1 MNGAVAADV
10 REHDGARNDAKN
22 WQAFTSAT
30 TDKAFWQAWLAV
42 VCGQIEGTATGVV
55 LMRTVDA
62 EAFAPMAL
70 WPGVVRDLSFLG
82 SVAEQAISEGRGV
95 VKPAVQ
101 GAERHMHLAY
111 PVQIDQRVVA
121 VVVLE
126 LKDTGRTSSPQQA
139 MRQVHWGAAWLREGI
154 YRRESAEMSAKLQRM
169 GSVMEVCA
177 TALREG
183 RLKQT
188 LFDLANQLGRHLES
202 ARVVIGLMEPFSPHG
217 ADGATL
223 RVVAMSNAAW
233 FEKRAGIIQSHV
245 KAMEAAC
252 DGFVPIHYQAVA
264 ATGDAVGLAAGSAHN
279 RLAMESS
286 ALSIL
291 TVPLQLGA
299 RCFGAI
305 TLERT
310 EGQPFN
316 AGDILWM
323 ETLAELLPGLI
334 QQRRL
339 GERSYLAHLRDD
351 ARLLASRL
359 FGPKH
364 LIWKFSAAA
373 VVLVVAAMALVE
385 IDYRVTAKTVI
396 EGEVQRVVT
405 APFEG
410 FIKASLVRPGD
421 VVKKGQVLCEL
432 DDREL
437 LLEQNKWA
445 SEREQYRG
453 KLREAMASRDL
464 PAIQVLSAQIRQ
476 SEAQLH
482 LVEQRLERS
491 EVTAPFDGVVISGDL
506 SQLIGSPVDL
516 GKKLYEVAPLRAYR
530 VILQVD
536 EREVREVRSGQEG
549 QLVMSGIVGEPIRL
563 VVRQVTPV
571 ATPQDG
577 RNFFRAEASLP
588 ESPQHLRPGMEG
600 IGKISVGPR
609 RLWWVLT
616 HSLTDWLRVWLWT
629 WLP

>member
-1 MNGAVAADV
+1 MNGAVAAGA
-10 REHDGARNDAKN
+10 REHDSAGNDAKN
-22 WQAFTSAT
+22 WRAFTSAT

-42 VCGQIEGTATGVV
+42 VCGQIEGATTGVV
-55 LMRTVDA
+55 LMRTVVDA

-70 WPGVVRDLSFLG
+70 WPDVVRDLSFLG

-101 GAERHMHLAY
+101 GAERRMHLAY

-126 LKDTGRTSSPQQA
+126 LLEGKTPSQQA
-139 MRQVHWGAAWLREGI
+139 MRQIHWGAAWLREGI
-154 YRRESAEMSAKLQRM
+154 YRRESAEMSAKLQRI

-188 LFDLANQLGRHLES
+188 LFDLANQIGRHVQA

-223 RVVAMSNAAW
+223 RVAAMSNAAW
-233 FEKRAGIIQSHV
+233 FENRAGIVQCHV
-245 KAMEAAC
+245 RAMEAAC
-252 DGFVPIHYQAVA
+252 DGLLPIHYQAA
-264 ATGDAVGLAAGSAHN
+264 PATGDAVGLEAGSAHN
-279 RLAMESS
+279 RLATESG

-310 EGQPFN
+310 EGQPFD
-316 AGDILWM
+316 AGDVLWM

-334 QQRRL
+334 QPRRL
-339 GERSYLAHLRDD
+339 GERSYLVHLRDD

-364 LIWKFSAAA
+364 LVWKFSSAA
-373 VVLVVAAMALVE
+373 VVLAVAAMALVE

-396 EGEVQRVVT
+396 EGEVQRVVA
-405 APFEG
+405 APFES

-437 LLEQNKWA
+437 LLEQHKWA
-445 SEREQYRG
+445 SEREQHRG
-453 KLREAMASRDL
+453 KLREAMANRDL
-464 PAIQVLSAQIRQ
+464 STIQVLSAQIRQ

-491 EVTAPFDGVVISGDL
+491 EVTAPFDGMVISGDL
-506 SQLIGSPVDL
+506 SQLIGSPVEL
-516 GKKLYEVAPLRAYR
+516 GKKLYEVAPLQTYR

-536 EREVREVRSGQEG
+536 EREVREVKPGQEG
-549 QLVMSGIVGEPIRL
+549 QLVMPGIVGEPIRL

-571 ATPQDG
+571 ATAQDG
-577 RNFFRAEASLP
+577 RNFFRTEAALP